1 MNKKL
6 ATTELNRPTIEEFES
21 QEKIPVVVVLD
32 NVRSLANVGSIFR
45 TSDGFSVEQIVLCGI
60 TGQPPHREIQRT
72 ALGATE
78 SVAWSYEEDVLVA
91 IADYKRKGYV
101 IASVEQCQTSLDPSE
116 VGAIK
121 KPICLVLGNEVEGV
135 NQMVIDQS
143 DVVIEIPQAGTKHS
157 FNVTVAAGIVLWEC
171 FKALRK

>member
-6 ATTELNRPTIEEFES
+6 ATTELNRPSIEEFES
-21 QEKIPVVVVLD
+21 QDKIPVVVVLD
-32 NVRSLANVGSIFR
+32 NIRSLANVGSIFR
-45 TSDGFSVEQIVLCGI
+45 TCDGFSVEQIVLCGI

-78 SVAWSYEEDVLVA
+78 SVAWTYQEDALVA
-91 IADYKRKGYV
+91 IADLKQKGYY
-101 IASVEQCQTSLDPSE
+101 IASIEQCQTSIEPSE
-116 VGAIK
+116 VGSIK

-135 NQMVIDQS
+135 NQIIIDQS

-171 FKALRK
+171 FKALRN

>member
-32 NVRSLANVGSIFR
+32 NIRSLANVGSIFR

-78 SVAWSYEEDVLVA
+78 SVSWSHEEDVLVA

>member
-21 QEKIPVVVVLD
+21 QEKIQVVVVLD
-32 NVRSLANVGSIFR
+32 NIRSLANVGSIFR
-45 TSDGFSVEQIVLCGI
+45 TCDGFSAEQIVLCGI

-78 SVAWSYEEDVLVA
+78 SVAWSYEEDILEV
-91 IADYKRKGYV
+91 IANYKRKGYV
-101 IASVEQCQTSLDPSE
+101 IASVEQCETSVEPSE
-116 VGAIK
+116 VGSLK